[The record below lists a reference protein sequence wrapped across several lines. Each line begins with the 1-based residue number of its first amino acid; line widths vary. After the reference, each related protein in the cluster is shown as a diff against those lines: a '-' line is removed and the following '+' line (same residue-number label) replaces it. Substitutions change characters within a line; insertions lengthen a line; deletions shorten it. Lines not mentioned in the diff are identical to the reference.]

1 MLIEKVVLI
10 QFDEVAERA
19 RIERAYKGAKGAAL
33 LAILDAF
40 VAGDF
45 AKMYLLARDADG
57 EWLGHLA
64 MPVSEV
70 LHDVH
75 THVAGQSAD
84 VRSATFSKAE
94 QKRFAQRGIPFGPEA
109 WDYPK
114 FFIRGQDGA
123 TTPATVP
130 LLSEI

>member
-1 MLIEKVVLI
+1 MLIEKVTLI

-19 RIERAYKGAKGAAL
+19 RIERAYKGAKAAAL
-33 LAILDAF
+33 LAILEAF

-45 AKMYLLARDADG
+45 AKMYRLAREADR

-64 MPVSEV
+64 MPVADV
-70 LHDVH
+70 LNDVH
-75 THVAGQSAD
+75 SHVAGQSPGA
-84 VRSATFSKAE
+84 RSATFSRAE